1 MVVFSRAHE
10 SGWHPR
16 NFFSIATDLQRALA
30 KLNER
35 MGSIL
40 ELSVKL
46 RNVNSVRHHRHTT
59 LDTTNAMAPGLAH
72 GLAHGFAYGLMNS
85 THVVPSLFN
94 ALSRPAASLRRLDGV
109 RPAAVI
115 QRTTTIASEPCIGTS
130 FGG

>member
-16 NFFSIATDLQRALA
+16 NFFSIATELQRALA

-59 LDTTNAMAPGLAH
+59 LDTKRHGAWPCPWPCPWLCLRPDELDPRRPKSVQCFVEASRELA
-72 GLAHGFAYGLMNS
+72 A
-85 THVVPSLFN
+85 
-94 ALSRPAASLRRLDGV
+94 
-109 RPAAVI
+109 
-115 QRTTTIASEPCIGTS
+115 IGRSKTS
-130 FGG
+130 CSDPEDHYHSK